1 MKQKCFR
8 SLGCLVGMVLAGSG
22 AWPAWADVPQAVLQ
36 AEAERIAAIEKAK
49 PSVVAVFPPAG
60 PGGGSG
66 VVISRD
72 GYALTNFHV
81 VRPCGN
87 WMKCG
92 LPDGKV
98 YDAVVVGLD
107 PTGDVGLIK
116 LFGRDDFPA
125 AEMGDS
131 DQVQMGD
138 WVFAMGNPFML
149 ANDFQPTVTY
159 GIVSGIRR
167 YQPPAGTILEYTDC
181 IQTDA
186 SINPG
191 NSGGPLFDAKGRL
204 IGINGR
210 GSFEKRGRVNV
221 GVGYA
226 ISINQIKNFLGH
238 LHGGRIVDHA
248 TLGATVTTDDKGR
261 VVVNH
266 ILESSDA
273 YRRGLN
279 PGDEIISFGGRPI
292 STPNH
297 FKNVLG
303 IFPKGWRV
311 PLSFVHE
318 GQRHDV
324 YVRLAGVHRTDEL
337 LDLIEG
343 RRGGPMPMPIPM
355 PKPEEKPAPEKP
367 VPIKPAPEKPTPE
380 NPAPEKPSPEKPS
393 LEKPSPEKPSPEKP
407 TSEKSTLEKPA
418 LEKSM
423 PQSPSPEKPPE
434 AKPSSEQP
442 AGKSSSQ
449 TPDPQKPASEKSGG
463 QEASKPSEE
472 KPSSEKLTE
481 KPAEA
486 KPSPAKPDQSGE
498 QKADVEKPAPEK
510 PEEKPSAEK
519 SPTPPG
525 QKTPASAPEAKPAEQ
540 KPQPSESKEKG
551 PSEKPA
557 PKHIPIPIPR
567 PGQPPIPGLIPMA
580 PMPMPEIVKKHFE
593 SKRGYANYYFNKL
606 HRDRV
611 LKAWQQK
618 FPVEGLAG
626 DWTIRGK
633 VENGAE
639 YELVLTN
646 QGLSMKVGAN
656 QLQWKAGPDLSTLL
670 EPQHSG
676 GLFPALYLW
685 RRLALLG
692 AGRFGEVNYWGTAPV
707 IGRPGLADVLE
718 GQYAGVESRFYF
730 DPADGHLVL
739 VELFGDELLDPCEVY
754 FHEYRP
760 VDGRWLPQRMEV
772 RYGDIVFGVFLISQM
787 DFQKGQWPEEP
798 SPKEKPDEKSAKETP
813 PKASAPPSQQPSPPS
828 DKPTPQP
835 KQPSSEEKLPTP
847 SLAKPQ
853 PIIQVPPK
861 PVSDA
866 KPAPSEQPGQENP
879 PGAKPEAKKP
889 GEEKPSP
896 EQSSQ

>member
-1 MKQKCFR
+1 MKQ
-8 SLGCLVGMVLAGSG
+8 SG
-22 AWPAWADVPQAVLQ
+22 AKLFGWLGLMAWAVGGGVSAGADVPQAVLQ
-36 AEAERIAAIEKAK
+36 AEAERIAAMEKAK
-49 PSVVAVFPPAG
+49 PSVVAIFPPAG

-66 VVISRD
+66 VLISKD

-159 GIVSGIRR
+159 GIVSGVHR

-191 NSGGPLFDAKGRL
+191 NSGGPLFDSKGRL
-204 IGINGR
+204 IGVNGR

-238 LHGGRIVDHA
+238 LHGGLIVDHA

-261 VVVNH
+261 VIVNH

-279 PGDEIISFGGRPI
+279 PDDEIISFAGRTI

-311 PLSFVHE
+311 PLSFIHE
-318 GQRHDV
+318 GQRYDI

-337 LDLIEG
+337 LELLEG
-343 RRGGPMPMPIPM
+343 RRGGGPIPMPIP
-355 PKPEEKPAPEKP
+355 KPE
-367 VPIKPAPEKPTPE
+367 
-380 NPAPEKPSPEKPS
+380 
-393 LEKPSPEKPSPEKP
+393 EKPSPEKP
-407 TSEKSTLEKPA
+407 T
-418 LEKSM
+418 
-423 PQSPSPEKPPE
+423 PEKPS
-434 AKPSSEQP
+434 A
-442 AGKSSSQ
+442 
-449 TPDPQKPASEKSGG
+449 
-463 QEASKPSEE
+463 
-472 KPSSEKLTE
+472 
-481 KPAEA
+481 
-486 KPSPAKPDQSGE
+486 
-498 QKADVEKPAPEK
+498 EKPAPEK
-510 PEEKPSAEK
+510 PSAEK
-519 SPTPPG
+519 PPAE
-525 QKTPASAPEAKPAEQ
+525 KPPAAKPGGEKDSAGKSGSQ
-540 KPQPSESKEKG
+540 KGK
-551 PSEKPA
+551 PSEKPNGKPEQVSKPT
-557 PKHIPIPIPR
+557 PKQIPSPKPQ
-567 PGQPPIPGLIPMA
+567 PGQPPIPGLRRMA
-580 PMPMPEIVKKHFE
+580 PPPMPEIVKQHFE
-593 SKRGYANYYFNKL
+593 AKRGYANYYFNKL

-611 LKAWQQK
+611 LKAWKEK

-626 DWTIRGK
+626 DWTLRGK
-633 VENGAE
+633 LDTGAE
-639 YELVLTN
+639 FELVLTN

-656 QLQWKAGPDLSTLL
+656 QMRWSAGPDLSTLL

-692 AGRFGEVNYWGTAPV
+692 AERFGEVSYWGTAPV
-707 IGRPGLADVLE
+707 INRTGLADVLQ
-718 GQYAGVESRFYF
+718 GQYAGVETRFYF
-730 DPADGHLVL
+730 DPAEGHLVL

-754 FHEYRP
+754 FQDYRL
-760 VDGRWLPQRMEV
+760 VEGRWLPQRMEV
-772 RYGDIVFGVFLISQM
+772 RYGDIVFGVFLVGQVE
-787 DFQKGQWPEEP
+787 FQKGTWPEEAP
-798 SPKEKPDEKSAKETP
+798 PKEKPEEKSSKEGPSEKAQESPSEKPAKPTEIAPKEAPSEENEEKPALPAEKQP
-813 PKASAPPSQQPSPPS
+813 PAPG
-828 DKPTPQP
+828 DKPLQ
-835 KQPSSEEKLPTP
+835 
-847 SLAKPQ
+847 
-853 PIIQVPPK
+853 
-861 PVSDA
+861 
-866 KPAPSEQPGQENP
+866 PAPSEQPSKENVP
-879 PGAKPEAKKP
+879 AGKPGA
-889 GEEKPSP
+889 EKPAPQQIEPKPIDPMPGPQPS
-896 EQSSQ
+896 EETNTEL

>member
-1 MKQKCFR
+1 MKARDVWFF
-8 SLGCLVGMVLAGSG
+8 VWVWLAGLWG
-22 AWPAWADVPQAVLQ
+22 GGRWVAWADVPEAVLQ
-36 AEAERIAAIEKAK
+36 AEAERIAAIERAK
-49 PSVVAVFPPAG
+49 PSVVAIFPPGG

-66 VVISRD
+66 VIISRD

-92 LPDGKV
+92 LPDGQV

-159 GIVSGIRR
+159 GIVSGVHR
-167 YQPPAGTILEYTDC
+167 YQPPAGSILEYTDC

-238 LHGGRIVDHA
+238 LYGGRIVDHA

-279 PGDEIISFGGRPI
+279 PDDEIISFAGRPI

-311 PLSFVHE
+311 PLSFIHE
-318 GQRHDV
+318 GQRYDV

-337 LDLIEG
+337 LELLEG
-343 RRGGPMPMPIPM
+343 RRRGGPMPMPIP
-355 PKPEEKPAPEKP
+355 KPEEKPGPEKP
-367 VPIKPAPEKPTPE
+367 AAKE
-380 NPAPEKPSPEKPS
+380 PAPEKPSPEKPS
-393 LEKPSPEKPSPEKP
+393 AEKPASEKSEPEKPTPEKSAPEKPSSEKP
-407 TSEKSTLEKPA
+407 TSEKPAPENPSGEKA
-418 LEKSM
+418 
-423 PQSPSPEKPPE
+423 SPEKPVE
-434 AKPSSEQP
+434 KVP
-442 AGKSSSQ
+442 AEKT
-449 TPDPQKPASEKSGG
+449 TP
-463 QEASKPSEE
+463 
-472 KPSSEKLTE
+472 TE
-481 KPAEA
+481 KP
-486 KPSPAKPDQSGE
+486 
-498 QKADVEKPAPEK
+498 VREKPL
-510 PEEKPSAEK
+510 PS
-519 SPTPPG
+519 
-525 QKTPASAPEAKPAEQ
+525 
-540 KPQPSESKEKG
+540 
-551 PSEKPA
+551 KPA
-557 PKHIPIPIPR
+557 PKQLPIPMPR
-567 PGQPPIPGLIPMA
+567 PGQPPMPGMMPMA
-580 PMPMPEIVKKHFE
+580 PVPMPEMVKKHFE
-593 SKRGYANYYFNKL
+593 AKRGYANYYFNKL
-606 HRDRV
+606 HRERV
-611 LKAWQQK
+611 LKGWQQK

-626 DWTIRGK
+626 EWTIRGK
-633 VENGAE
+633 LDTGAE
-639 YELVLTN
+639 FELVLTN

-656 QLQWKAGPDLSTLL
+656 QLRWTAGPDLSLLL

-692 AGRFGEVNYWGTAPV
+692 ADRFGEVSYWGTAPV

-730 DPADGHLVL
+730 DPTEGHLVL
-739 VELFGDELLDPCEVY
+739 LELFGDELLDPCEVY
-754 FHEYRP
+754 FHDYRLLE
-760 VDGRWLPQRMEV
+760 GRWIPQRMEV
-772 RYGDIVFGVFLISQM
+772 HYGDIVFGVFLISQM
-787 DFQKGQWPEEP
+787 QFEKGQWPEEAP
-798 SPKEKPDEKSAKETP
+798 PKEKASEKKAKE
-813 PKASAPPSQQPSPPS
+813 SPSEQPAQPSELP
-828 DKPTPQP
+828 P
-835 KQPSSEEKLPTP
+835 KQPPSEEKAP
-847 SLAKPQ
+847 SPSEEK
-853 PIIQVPPK
+853 PK
-861 PVSDA
+861 PVTEEKP
-866 KPAPSEQPGQENP
+866 KPAPSEP
-879 PGAKPEAKKP
+879 PSQ
-889 GEEKPSP
+889 EKPPSANP
-896 EQSSQ
+896 ADEKPAAPPPSQNKPKDQQPPAPKPAEGKTSQSKPAAEKSS

>member
-1 MKQKCFR
+1 MKQRAVCVIGW
-8 SLGCLVGMVLAGSG
+8 LGGMVCVVGGGSAVLAQ
-22 AWPAWADVPQAVLQ
+22 PPQAVLQ

-66 VVISRD
+66 VLISKD

-159 GIVSGIRR
+159 GIVSGVHR

-238 LHGGRIVDHA
+238 LHGGLIVDHA
-248 TLGATVTTDDKGR
+248 TLGATVTTDEKGR
-261 VVVNH
+261 VIVNH

-279 PGDEIISFGGRPI
+279 PDDEILSFAGRPI

-311 PLSFVHE
+311 PLSFLHD
-318 GQRHDV
+318 GQRYDV
-324 YVRLAGVHRTDEL
+324 HVRLAGVHRTDEL
-337 LDLIEG
+337 LELLEG
-343 RRGGPMPMPIPM
+343 RRQGGPMPMPIP
-355 PKPEEKPAPEKP
+355 KPEEKP
-367 VPIKPAPEKPTPE
+367 
-380 NPAPEKPSPEKPS
+380 NPEKPSPEKPS
-393 LEKPSPEKPSPEKP
+393 
-407 TSEKSTLEKPA
+407 A
-418 LEKSM
+418 
-423 PQSPSPEKPPE
+423 
-434 AKPSSEQP
+434 
-442 AGKSSSQ
+442 
-449 TPDPQKPASEKSGG
+449 
-463 QEASKPSEE
+463 
-472 KPSSEKLTE
+472 
-481 KPAEA
+481 
-486 KPSPAKPDQSGE
+486 
-498 QKADVEKPAPEK
+498 EKPAPQ
-510 PEEKPSAEK
+510 KPSAEK
-519 SPTPPG
+519 SPGEKPSGEKPPGEHPPGAKPSVAEPAEEKPPAEKAPAEKLSPGKSGSEKSPAAQPAEEKPSPEPPAEEKPPTVQPAGEGKKDSAEKPGGENPSVEKPGQTPPVEKG
-525 QKTPASAPEAKPAEQ
+525 KPTEKPKGKPERVAKPT
-540 KPQPSESKEKG
+540 
-551 PSEKPA
+551 
-557 PKHIPIPIPR
+557 PKQIPIPMPQ
-567 PGQPPIPGLIPMA
+567 PGQPPIPGRMPMA
-580 PMPMPEIVKKHFE
+580 PLPMPEIVKKHFE
-593 SKRGYANYYFNKL
+593 AKRGYANYYFNKL

-611 LKAWQQK
+611 LKAWKEK

-626 DWTIRGK
+626 DWTLRGK
-633 VENGAE
+633 LDTGAE
-639 YELVLTN
+639 FELVLTN

-656 QLQWKAGPDLSTLL
+656 PVRWSAGPDLSTLL

-692 AGRFGEVNYWGTAPV
+692 AQRFGEVSYWGTAPV
-707 IGRPGLADVLE
+707 INRPGLADVLQ
-718 GQYAGVESRFYF
+718 GQYAGVETRFYF
-730 DPADGHLVL
+730 DPAEGHLVL

-754 FHEYRP
+754 FHDYRLIE
-760 VDGRWLPQRMEV
+760 GRWLPQRMEV
-772 RYGDIVFGVFLISQM
+772 RYGDIVFGVFMVSQM
-787 DFQKGQWPEEP
+787 EFQKGQWPEETP
-798 SPKEKPDEKSAKETP
+798 PKEKPEE
-813 PKASAPPSQQPSPPS
+813 KASKEGPSEKAPESPSEKPS
-828 DKPTPQP
+828 KPIQIAP
-835 KQPSSEEKLPTP
+835 KEAPSEEKEEKPLPPAEKQPPTP
-847 SLAKPQ
+847 GDKPLQ
-853 PIIQVPPK
+853 
-861 PVSDA
+861 
-866 KPAPSEQPGQENP
+866 PAPSEQPAKENVP
-879 PGAKPEAKKP
+879 GGKPGA
-889 GEEKPSP
+889 EKPVPQPIEPKPIDPMPGPQPS
-896 EQSSQ
+896 EETHTEV